1 MPTQSRNHF
10 RKLGLGIAAVALLA
24 ASQVARAAD
33 DRLVVVTSFPSDL
46 TDVFK
51 TAFMKE
57 HPSITVEVVNK
68 GTSSGVKYLIETKD
82 NNQSD
87 IFWASAPDAFEVL
100 KGQGLLASYSKEV
113 DGIPTDLNG
122 YPINDPEG
130 KYLGFALS
138 GYGMMWNTRYME
150 AFNVPVPKE
159 WDDLEKAEYHGHVGL
174 SSPSRSGTTHLTIE
188 TILQG
193 EGWEEGWNTVK
204 AISGNA
210 KTITER
216 SFGVPDGVN
225 SGSFGI
231 GIVIDFF
238 GFSSK
243 ASGFPVE
250 FAYPSVTA
258 LVPANIGVVTNAPNE
273 GPAQKFIDFLVS
285 EKGQALLFDPK
296 IMRLPVNQNAYKG
309 APEGLPNP
317 FDGTIKTE
325 VQFDSEASERRYN
338 VVNSLFDVMIT
349 YRLEDLRQ
357 ATAAIQAAEKALAE
371 AGGDNAEVKGM
382 IEEARALVNKLP
394 VDAEQAMDAD
404 FNAIFTVERKEAD
417 TKVEGRQAEIEQQWD
432 TMVVENYQKARE
444 LAEQAKAKL

>member
-1 MPTQSRNHF
+1 MPDF
-10 RKLGLGIAAVALLA
+10 KRKPLRVLGLGVAAAALLA
-24 ASQVARAAD
+24 TSPLHAAD
-33 DRLVVVTSFPSDL
+33 DKLVIVTSFPSDL

-57 HPSITVEVVNK
+57 NPSIAVEVVNK
-68 GTSSGVKYLIETKD
+68 STSSGVKYLIETAQ

-100 KGQGLLASYSKEV
+100 KGEKLLGSYSKEV
-113 DGIPTDLNG
+113 DGIPADLNG
-122 YPINDPEG
+122 YPINDPDG
-130 KYLGFALS
+130 QYLGFALS
-138 GYGMMWNTRYME
+138 GYGFMWNTRYME
-150 AFNVPVPKE
+150 AYNLPAPKE
-159 WDDLEKAEYHGHVGL
+159 WDDLENAVYHGHVGI

-193 EGWEEGWNTVK
+193 EGWEEGWTTLK

-225 SGSFGI
+225 SGSFGV

-250 FAYPSVTA
+250 FHYPSVTA
-258 LVPANIGVVTNAPNE
+258 LVPANIGVVANAPNE
-273 GPAQKFIDFLVS
+273 GPAQKFIDFLLS
-285 EKGQALLFDPK
+285 EKGQELLFDPK
-296 IMRLPVNQNAYKG
+296 IMRLPVNKNAYAG

-317 FDGTIKTE
+317 FDGSIETK
-325 VQFDSEASERRYN
+325 VNFDSDVSEQRYN

-349 YRLEDLRQ
+349 YRLDDLRN
-357 ATAAIQAAEKALAE
+357 ATAAVQAAETALAE
-371 AGGDNAEVKGM
+371 AGSDNAEASKL
-382 IEEARALVNKLP
+382 IEEAKALLYALP
-394 VDAEQAMDAD
+394 VTAEEASDPD
-404 FNAIFTVERKEAD
+404 FNAIFTVKRKKAD
-417 TKVEGRQAEIEQQWD
+417 TQVEGRQAEIEQQWD
-432 TMVVENYQKARE
+432 AMVIENYRKAAE
-444 LAEQAKAKL
+444 LAEQAKSLL

>member
-1 MPTQSRNHF
+1 MSARIHHLLKQACFSV
-10 RKLGLGIAAVALLA
+10 AAAALLVA
-24 ASQVARAAD
+24 MPASAAD
-33 DRLVVVTSFPSDL
+33 DRLVIVTSFPSDL

-57 HPSITVEVVNK
+57 NPSIAVEIVNK
-68 GTSSGVKYLIETKD
+68 STSSGVKYLVETAK

-100 KGQGLLASYSKEV
+100 KEQDLLAPYSKSVE
-113 DGIPTDLNG
+113 GIPADFNG
-122 YPINDPEG
+122 YPINDPDG
-130 KYLGFALS
+130 MYLGFALS
-138 GYGMMWNTRYME
+138 GYGIMWNTRYME
-150 AFNVPVPKE
+150 AFDLPVPKE
-159 WDDLEKAEYHGHVGL
+159 WSDLEKAVYHGHVGT

-193 EGWEEGWNTVK
+193 EGWQNGWETVK

-250 FAYPSVTA
+250 FQYPSVTA
-258 LVPANIGVVTNAPNE
+258 LVPANIGVVANAPNE
-273 GPAQKFIDFLVS
+273 GPAQKFIDFLLS
-285 EKGQALLFDPK
+285 EQGQALLFDPK
-296 IMRLPVNQNAYKG
+296 IMRLPVNENAYKK

-317 FDGTIKTE
+317 FDGSIKTE
-325 VQFDSEASERRYN
+325 VNFDSALSEKRYN

-349 YRLEDLRQ
+349 YRLEDLRN
-357 ATAAIQAAEKALAE
+357 ATAAIQRAEAALAE
-371 AGGDNAEVKGM
+371 AGGDNAE
-382 IEEARALVNKLP
+382 ARALIDEAKALVAELP
-394 VDAEQAMDAD
+394 VDETQAMDAD
-404 FNAIFTVERKEAD
+404 FNAIFKVERKSAD
-417 TKVEGRQAEIEQQWD
+417 DKVEGRQAEIEQQWD
-432 TMVVENYQKARE
+432 AKVVANYQKAIE
-444 LAEQAKAKL
+444 FADKARSMF

>member
-1 MPTQSRNHF
+1 MPDIK
-10 RKLGLGIAAVALLA
+10 RKPYRTLGLGGAAAALLA
-24 ASQVARAAD
+24 ASPLYAAD
-33 DRLVVVTSFPSDL
+33 DKLVIVTSFPSDL

-57 HPSITVEVVNK
+57 NPSIAVEVVNK
-68 GTSSGVKYLIETKD
+68 STSSGVKYLIETAQ

-100 KGQGLLASYSKEV
+100 KGEELLGSYSKEV
-113 DGIPTDLNG
+113 DGIPADLNG
-122 YPINDPEG
+122 YPINDPDG
-130 KYLGFALS
+130 QYLGFALS
-138 GYGMMWNTRYME
+138 GYGFMWNTRYMDAYE
-150 AFNVPVPKE
+150 LPAPKE
-159 WDDLEKAEYHGHVGL
+159 WDDLEKPVYHGHVGI

-193 EGWEEGWNTVK
+193 EGWEEGWKTLK

-225 SGSFGI
+225 SGSFGV

-250 FAYPSVTA
+250 FHYPSVTA
-258 LVPANIGVVTNAPNE
+258 LVPANIGVVANAPNE
-273 GPAQKFIDFLVS
+273 GPAQKFIDFLLS

-296 IMRLPVNQNAYKG
+296 IMRLPVNKNAYAG

-317 FDGTIKTE
+317 FDGSIETK
-325 VQFDSEASERRYN
+325 VNFDSDVSEQRYN
-338 VVNSLFDVMIT
+338 VINSLFDVMIT
-349 YRLEDLRQ
+349 YRLDDLRN
-357 ATAAIQAAEKALAE
+357 ATAAVQAADAALAE
-371 AGGDNAEVKGM
+371 AGSGNAEAAKL
-382 IEEARALVNKLP
+382 IEEAKALINTLP
-394 VDAEQAMDAD
+394 VSAEEAADPD
-404 FNAIFTVERKEAD
+404 FNAIFTVKRKEAD

-432 TMVVENYQKARE
+432 AMVVENYRKATE
-444 LAEQAKAKL
+444 LAEKAKSLL

>member
-1 MPTQSRNHF
+1 MPDIK
-10 RKLGLGIAAVALLA
+10 RKPYRTLGLGVAAAALLA
-24 ASQVARAAD
+24 ASPLYAAD
-33 DRLVVVTSFPSDL
+33 DKLVIVTSFPSDL

-57 HPSITVEVVNK
+57 NPSIAVEVVNK
-68 GTSSGVKYLIETKD
+68 STSSGVKYLIETAQ

-100 KGQGLLASYSKEV
+100 KGEELLGSYSKEV
-113 DGIPTDLNG
+113 DGIPADLNG
-122 YPINDPEG
+122 YPINDPDG
-130 KYLGFALS
+130 QYLGFALS
-138 GYGMMWNTRYME
+138 GYGFMWNTRYMDAYE
-150 AFNVPVPKE
+150 LPAPKE
-159 WDDLEKAEYHGHVGL
+159 WDDLEKPVYHGHVGI

-193 EGWEEGWNTVK
+193 EGWEEGWKTLK

-225 SGSFGI
+225 SGSFGV

-250 FAYPSVTA
+250 FHYPSVTA
-258 LVPANIGVVTNAPNE
+258 LVPANIGVVANAPNE
-273 GPAQKFIDFLVS
+273 GPAQKFIDFLLS

-296 IMRLPVNQNAYKG
+296 IMRLPVNKNAYAG

-317 FDGTIKTE
+317 FDGSIETK
-325 VQFDSEASERRYN
+325 VNFDSDVSEQRYN
-338 VVNSLFDVMIT
+338 VINSLFDVMIT
-349 YRLEDLRQ
+349 YRLDDLRN
-357 ATAAIQAAEKALAE
+357 ATAAVQAADTALAE
-371 AGGDNAEVKGM
+371 AGSGNAEAAKL
-382 IEEARALVNKLP
+382 IEEAKALINALP
-394 VDAEQAMDAD
+394 VSAEEAADPD
-404 FNAIFTVERKEAD
+404 FNAIFTVKRKEAD

-432 TMVVENYQKARE
+432 AMVVENYRKATE
-444 LAEQAKAKL
+444 LAEKAKSLL